1 MSKFVCWFVKITGI
15 LPQFILFRTKVHY
28 RNKKA
33 QSRKINGP
41 AIVVSNHSSIY
52 DFAVM
57 MFVFWR
63 NTLRCLVAAVIY
75 NKNKFTH
82 WLLKRLG
89 GIKIERK
96 AFDFKFVDEAVKI
109 LEHGGIVE
117 IYPEARL
124 PLPNEKRPLPFKPSA
139 AYIAML
145 SGAPIIPVY
154 TNGSYF
160 NLKKRAHVMIGE
172 KIDTNSLIDPTAS
185 EKENIEKIT
194 DHLRNVIVE
203 LGNEL
208 NEEIKT
214 R

>member
-1 MSKFVCWFVKITGI
+1 MSKFLCWFVKITGA
-15 LPQFILFRTKVHY
+15 LPQMILFRTKVHY

-33 QSRKINGP
+33 QGRKIDGP
-41 AIVVSNHSSIY
+41 AIVVSNHTSIY
-52 DFAVM
+52 DFVAL
-57 MFVFWR
+57 MFVFWC
-63 NTLRCLVAAVIY
+63 NTLRCLVAEVIY
-75 NKNKFTH
+75 QKNKFTK
-82 WLLKRLG
+82 WLVSGLG
-89 GIKIERK
+89 SIKIERK

-109 LEHGGIVE
+109 LEQGGIVE

-124 PLPNEKRPLPFKPSA
+124 PLKGEERPLPFKPSA

-172 KIDTNSLIDPTAS
+172 KIDTNSLIDTNLS

-194 DHLRNVIVE
+194 EHLRNVIME

-208 NEEIKT
+208 EQKIKA
-214 R
+214 

>member
-1 MSKFVCWFVKITGI
+1 MSKFLCWFVKITGA

-41 AIVVSNHSSIY
+41 AIVASNHTSIY

-63 NTLRCLVAAVIY
+63 STMRCLVAEVIY
-75 NKNKFTH
+75 NKNKFTN
-82 WLLKRLG
+82 WLLKGLG
-89 GIKIERK
+89 VIKIERK

-109 LEHGGIVE
+109 LEQGGIVE

-160 NLKKRAHVMIGE
+160 NFKKRAHVMIGE
-172 KIDTNSLIDPTAS
+172 KIDTNSLIDPTLS

-194 DHLRNVIVE
+194 EHLRNVIME

-208 NEEIKT
+208 EKEIKA
-214 R
+214 

>member
-1 MSKFVCWFVKITGI
+1 MSKFLCWFVKITGA
-15 LPQFILFRTKVHY
+15 LPQMILFRTKVHY

-33 QSRKINGP
+33 QGRKIDGP
-41 AIVVSNHSSIY
+41 AVVVSNHTSIY
-52 DFAVM
+52 DFVAL
-57 MFVFWR
+57 MFVFWC
-63 NTLRCLVAAVIY
+63 NTLRCLVAEVIY
-75 NKNKFTH
+75 QKNKFTK
-82 WLLKRLG
+82 WLVSGLG
-89 GIKIERK
+89 SIKIERK

-109 LEHGGIVE
+109 LEQGGIVE

-124 PLPNEKRPLPFKPSA
+124 PLKGEERPLPFKPSA

-172 KIDTNSLIDPTAS
+172 KIDTNSLIDTNLS

-194 DHLRNVIVE
+194 EHLRNVIME

-208 NEEIKT
+208 EQKIKA
-214 R
+214 